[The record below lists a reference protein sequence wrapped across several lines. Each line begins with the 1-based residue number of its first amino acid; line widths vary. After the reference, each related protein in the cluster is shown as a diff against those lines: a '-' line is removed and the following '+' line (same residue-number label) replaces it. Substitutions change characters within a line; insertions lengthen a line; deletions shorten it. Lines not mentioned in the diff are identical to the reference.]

1 MTLESEVKEFDQ
13 AYREFLVAYTVLTTK
28 KTKSQAAKARKALMS
43 IKNLCTD
50 LRKSIS
56 EYKEKI

>member
-1 MTLESEVKEFDQ
+1 MPLESEMKKFDQ
-13 AYREFLVAYTVLTTK
+13 AHREFLVAYTILTTK
-28 KTKSQAAKARKALMS
+28 KTKSKAAEARKALMT

-50 LRKSIS
+50 LRKSIQ